1 MLCGTTNVPSL
12 EQIKQKGGVGLG
24 ALYLV
29 SLLIAG
35 YYLDASTFDR
45 SVSAGIIAVI
55 PPFMVWG
62 AAKQFYK
69 KWPKIFAT
77 EKVAEAFVRIKFHQ
91 GSKRFYNKYS
101 DEVQEELDDLD
112 EKFFNQIVNILSGIV
127 ITAAIPV
134 FAVLKFG
141 EFGYTGIVAGFG
153 LAAVFG
159 YGLSIASYRK
169 MNEVLE
175 YSTQVA
181 KVTDE
186 A

>member
-1 MLCGTTNVPSL
+1 MPSL

-69 KWPKIFAT
+69 KWAKIFAT

-91 GSKRFYNKYS
+91 GSKRFYNEYS
-101 DEVQEELDDLD
+101 EELP
-112 EKFFNQIVNILSGIV
+112 GR
-127 ITAAIPV
+127 
-134 FAVLKFG
+134 
-141 EFGYTGIVAGFG
+141 TG
-153 LAAVFG
+153 
-159 YGLSIASYRK
+159 
-169 MNEVLE
+169 
-175 YSTQVA
+175 
-181 KVTDE
+181 
-186 A
+186 